1 MKAKDHIIF
10 LTRKHPESIGGVQR
24 HSARLMT
31 GLRNSFEIESVF
43 WKGPEWGAPF
53 YFPYFYFRS
62 VSNGARLLHCDD
74 AVTALLGAG
83 IRRRTAKKVVATVH
97 GLDVIL
103 PIPWYQRLLRMSL
116 PHLDRVICVS
126 SATAREIMSRG
137 LPGER
142 IEIIPNAAEEIDGRL
157 PRNEDLYMRLEK
169 MTGMDLRNRRILFS
183 LGRPLKRK
191 GFDYFIT
198 DVFPFLPD
206 DCVYIIAG
214 PEPKIPLWL
223 RCAGP
228 LMSHR
233 FRRLLLLASGA
244 HTIHEELRQLSRH
257 PRISYLNGVDDK
269 QRELLFAAADLF
281 IMPNRTVDG
290 DMEGFGIVA
299 LEAAI
304 RGIPVVATGI
314 EGVTDAVI
322 HGRNGYCVKEGDS
335 RGMAEIIKNLL
346 SDGDMYLSAG
356 RRAMEYTSLHFSSS
370 VVHGKYEKVF
380 RELLD

>member
-1 MKAKDHIIF
+1 LKDKEHIIF

-31 GLRNSFEIESVF
+31 GLRDSFEIENVC

-74 AVTALLGAG
+74 AVTAVLGAR
-83 IRRRTAKKVVATVH
+83 IRRKTSKKVVATVH

-103 PIPWYQRLLRMSL
+103 PIPWYQRLLETSL
-116 PHLDRVICVS
+116 PHLDRVVCVS
-126 SATAREIMSRG
+126 SATAREILSRG
-137 LPGER
+137 IAEEK

-157 PRNEDLYMRLEK
+157 PRNEELYVKLEK
-169 MTGMDLRNRRILFS
+169 LTGMDLRNKRILFS

-198 DVFPFLPD
+198 DVFPHLPD
-206 DCVYIIAG
+206 DCIYIIAG

-223 RCAGP
+223 RCTGP
-228 LMSHR
+228 LMSDR

-244 HTIHEELRQLSRH
+244 HTVHEELRKLSRH
-257 PRISYLNGVDDK
+257 PGISYLNGVDEE

-281 IMPNRTVDG
+281 IMPNRSVDG

-322 HGRNGYCVKEGDS
+322 HGQNGYCVPEGDGH
-335 RGMAEIIKNLL
+335 GMAEVIRALL
-346 SDGDMYLSAG
+346 GDKEKYDSAG
-356 RRAMEYTSLHFSSS
+356 RRAMLYTRRHFSST

-380 RELLD
+380 RELLN